1 MVLALSNAD
10 VMLVLGIMLMFFS
23 RNIAFDEQI

>member
-10 VMLVLGIMLMFFS
+10 VILVLGIMLMFFS
-23 RNIAFDEQI
+23 WNIAFDEQI